1 MKKPHIT
8 VRKNRRPAKKK
19 RMEKLTNVQKKFL
32 KGKAHPLEP
41 VVMVGKNGVTQD
53 LIKLTKDSL
62 AAHEL
67 IKVRFVEFKEEKKRL
82 ALEIEEKTNSI
93 MVGIIGH
100 VAILYRQNPNQEKRR
115 IKLPHTT

>member
-1 MKKPHIT
+1 MD
-8 VRKNRRPAKKK
+8 
-19 RMEKLTNVQKKFL
+19 KLTSAQKKFL
-32 KGKAHPLEP
+32 KGKAHRLKP
-41 VVMVGKNGVTQD
+41 VVMVGKSGVTQN

-82 ALEIEEKTNSI
+82 AQEIAGKTNSI
-93 MVGIIGH
+93 MIGMIGH

-115 IKLPHTT
+115 IELPHAT